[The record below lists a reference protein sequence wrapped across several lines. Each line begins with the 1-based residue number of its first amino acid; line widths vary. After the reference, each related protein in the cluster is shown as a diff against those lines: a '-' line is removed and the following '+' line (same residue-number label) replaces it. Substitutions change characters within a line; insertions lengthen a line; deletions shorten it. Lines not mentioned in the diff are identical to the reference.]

1 MKPQSLKPT
10 LLGITLG
17 YLLLG
22 ILGVV
27 ILGIWHRQTADEAA
41 YQDLEAIGQLLLVEA
56 ADTPS
61 NFQDG
66 DVQVSWFVVD
76 HPNSTP
82 RPIKPENTDL
92 TRVPPEIAEALR
104 SPRARNRRSDAAS
117 NINQL
122 VVCIADPPAKT
133 PRRIVRIA
141 RNEQPFQF
149 ATLTAQR
156 FTAIIT
162 LLSWIVTCSILLQRE
177 RGLRRPLAR
186 LTQFAR
192 ALARGELDETLDLE
206 TRQRVGTEL
215 GDAFD
220 RILARLRK
228 REAEMVGQDR
238 QLETIL
244 ASMAEG
250 VIAVSETGQI
260 EFVNEAAR
268 RALGIP
274 RGPLGGRSLHD
285 VVRFPQML
293 EAHERARTSRQSVKL
308 EFETVGDPRWILSLR
323 IDPLPGPSPSGTVIV
338 LRDVTELRALE
349 TMRRDFVTNVSHE
362 LKTPLSAIKAYA
374 ETLRLGAIHDEA
386 NRDLFVSEIETQAD
400 RLHALILD
408 LIQLARIESLQN
420 TFDRERLDLDEIV
433 LDAVEPFYG
442 VAESRQLTLDVH
454 IEGKPIVEADAEG
467 LHTIVDNL
475 VSNALRYTP
484 AGGRVDVRCTETESG
499 VRLEVEDTGIGIAP
513 EHQQRVFERFYR
525 VDRARSRDL
534 GGTGLGLA
542 IVKHLVQAF
551 DGSIELTSRVG
562 VGTRIKVE
570 LPAASNKNQSNEVQ
584 ATPTL
589 PAKSP

>member
-17 YLLLG
+17 YLVLG

-41 YQDLEAIGQLLLVEA
+41 YQDLEAIARLLLVEA

-76 HPNSTP
+76 HPHSTP
-82 RPIKPENTDL
+82 RPIRAENTDV
-92 TRVPPEIAEALR
+92 TRVSPEITEALR

-122 VVCIADPPAKT
+122 VVCVADPPEKT

-141 RNEQPFQF
+141 RNQQPFQF

-156 FTAIIT
+156 FTALIT
-162 LLSWIVTCSILLQRE
+162 FLSWIVTCTILLQRD

-206 TRQRVGTEL
+206 TRQKVGTEL

-293 EAHERARTSRQSVKL
+293 EAHERARNSRQSVKL

-386 NRDLFVSEIETQAD
+386 NRDLFVIEIETQAD

-420 TFDRERLDLDEIV
+420 TFDRERLELDEIV

-454 IEGKPIVEADAEG
+454 IEGR
-467 LHTIVDNL
+467 HTMVDNR

-484 AGGRVDVRCTETESG
+484 AGGRVAVRCTESESG
-499 VRLEVEDTGIGIAP
+499 IRLEVEDTGIGIAP

-562 VGTRIKVE
+562 VGTRIRVE
-570 LPAASNKNQSNEVQ
+570 LPAASKQNQSNEVR
-584 ATPTL
+584 ATTTL